1 MSVKT
6 APSLA
11 SGAAIGPYRIAH
23 VFAGGAAAEA
33 IDTTSQRGA
42 VIKRLPDS
50 LFENPDLL
58 VAYERI
64 VDSVRAIRHPG
75 VLTLHSVEKHD
86 GAAFL
91 VMDFAVRGS
100 IVERLKSLGR
110 LPWMEAT
117 RIIASVARVIED
129 LHSRGIVHGAIR
141 PSNLLVGSNGSILV
155 SDIGGGVVRPSNSD
169 YTAPEQLTGAATT
182 AAADVYSLGA
192 TYFALL
198 SGHAPFADVEG
209 EAALADAHAN
219 RPVPNVRAGSPDM
232 PLRCEMVV
240 QRAMAKSPGARYPS
254 VAALRADLE
263 AALAAEQDA
272 LPSPRQSRLR
282 MQKARHAKSNLW
294 GRARGLLPSASL
306 VTLTL
311 LCAIGYF
318 VLPFFHTSKPHDRNR
333 SENPMV
339 LKLPTITNSLNM
351 QFVRVPAAVFQ
362 MGDPMVADGKP
373 HPVRLTQPYFIG
385 VAEVTQ
391 REYRVVMGENPSS
404 GTAEANPVDSVSWEE
419 AREFCERL
427 SRSEGERSAGRS
439 YRLPTEA
446 EWEFACRGGTRT
458 LFAFGNQ
465 LRLDQA
471 NTRASGL
478 MHATP
483 AGTYP
488 PNAFGLKDMHGNL
501 WEWCSDWYKT
511 DYYAE
516 SPIDDPQGPTTGLKR
531 VVRGGSWMVGA
542 EDCLSARRG
551 DMYAPTER
559 SPGVG
564 FRIVCIAP
572 GFEPDEKENR

>member
-11 SGAAIGPYRIAH
+11 SGTAIGPYRIAN

-282 MQKARHAKSNLW
+282 MQKAR
-294 GRARGLLPSASL
+294 
-306 VTLTL
+306 
-311 LCAIGYF
+311 
-318 VLPFFHTSKPHDRNR
+318 R
-333 SENPMV
+333 S
-339 LKLPTITNSLNM
+339 
-351 QFVRVPAAVFQ
+351 
-362 MGDPMVADGKP
+362 
-373 HPVRLTQPYFIG
+373 
-385 VAEVTQ
+385 
-391 REYRVVMGENPSS
+391 
-404 GTAEANPVDSVSWEE
+404 
-419 AREFCERL
+419 
-427 SRSEGERSAGRS
+427 
-439 YRLPTEA
+439 
-446 EWEFACRGGTRT
+446 
-458 LFAFGNQ
+458 
-465 LRLDQA
+465 
-471 NTRASGL
+471 
-478 MHATP
+478 
-483 AGTYP
+483 
-488 PNAFGLKDMHGNL
+488 
-501 WEWCSDWYKT
+501 
-511 DYYAE
+511 
-516 SPIDDPQGPTTGLKR
+516 
-531 VVRGGSWMVGA
+531 
-542 EDCLSARRG
+542 
-551 DMYAPTER
+551 
-559 SPGVG
+559 
-564 FRIVCIAP
+564 
-572 GFEPDEKENR
+572 